1 MRLIIPHPGHF
12 SALKEIIEYKEA
24 NHLADVD
31 EVYMAGPPQVMG
43 SGRAT
48 LHAALID
55 DIREQTEYA
64 HQHGIKMNIVM
75 NPSCLGGYHL
85 TFEGYRLFAWYFNEL
100 DKAGVDGVTVAEP
113 YLVELLKD
121 YSMETVISCVSHV
134 DSPQRAEF
142 YEALGADGITVDTN
156 INRDFS
162 TLKAIMNAVSC
173 NIRVIVNEGCLY
185 KCPFR
190 YAHFNLFSHIT
201 AVSSTRPLNTFGDYY
216 FDKCISIRV
225 RDPSQII
232 RSPWI
237 RPEDLAEYERIGIK
251 DFKISG
257 RANAVGWII
266 SCMVAYSRR
275 SYNGNLLELLDCP
288 SELRDAFYVDN
299 MALDGCIKQWQNCKK
314 ICNECRYCDDITSR
328 VLKIKDKKGDRA

>member
-12 SALKEIIEYKEA
+12 SALKDIIEYKDA
-24 NHLADVD
+24 NHLTDVD
-31 EVYMAGPPQVMG
+31 EVYMAGSPQVMG

-85 TFEGYRLFAWYFNEL
+85 TFEGYRLFEWYFNEL
-100 DKAGVDGVTVAEP
+100 DKMGVDGVTVAEP

-134 DSPQRAEF
+134 DSPQRAAF
-142 YEALGADGITVDTN
+142 YEALGADCITVDTN

-162 TLKAIMNAVSC
+162 TLNAIMSAVSC
-173 NIRVIVNEGCLY
+173 KIRVIVNEGCLY

-201 AVSSTRPLNTFGDYY
+201 TISTTRPLNTFGDYY

-225 RDPSQII
+225 RDPAQII

-237 RPEDLAEYERIGIK
+237 RPEDMVEYERIGID

-257 RANAVGWII
+257 RANAVGWIL
-266 SCMVAYSRR
+266 SCMEAYSRR
-275 SYNGNLLELLDCP
+275 SYDGNLLELLDCP
-288 SELRDAFYVDN
+288 SELRDIFYVDN
-299 MALDGCIKQWQNCKK
+299 KALDGCIKQWRSCKK
-314 ICNECRYCDDITSR
+314 ICDECRYCDDITIRALR
-328 VLKIKDKKGDRA
+328 VMK